1 MPSTHPHATRSKMC
15 SRLGRTPHSAFWGR
29 IPAALAGMFGAVATS
44 VAAATGEPALI
55 LTGGKIVLADARGTV
70 AEAIAI
76 ADGKVLAV
84 GTAREI
90 GALAGPRTRTETLAG
105 RTVLPGL
112 VEAHV
117 HALRASVAS
126 LRDPYADLRSI
137 AEIQAWIRD
146 RAKAV
151 PAGQWIRVPRNEI
164 TRLRERRHPTVAEL
178 DAACPTHPVVF
189 EAVRKYVFN
198 SPGWRELG
206 LASGATDA
214 ADARVI
220 RDEAGRPRFLVTTS
234 PRLTSRFAPTAA
246 PTAAEREA
254 ALLQLH
260 ANYRAAGITT
270 IFERGSRLE
279 EYREYEALE
288 RAGKLGLR
296 TRFTLS
302 MPFRS
307 GAEVAKFVA
316 DQGLRPGAGSEWLA
330 IRTLK
335 IVADGGIHWGNTY
348 LSEPYGPKR
357 SAFYG
362 HDDPAYRGDLV
373 LTAPVMQDVFT
384 AAARLGWQMIV
395 HVTGDAGTDVV
406 LQAMEATHRSV
417 PLTGRRFMLTHS
429 YFPTADLARRAAA
442 LGMGIDTQVYT
453 YHRDAPAIHDVY
465 GPAWA
470 ERFIGVGTWH
480 RAGVPVVIS
489 SDHMVGY
496 DRNHGMNA
504 YNPFIAL
511 QAAIDRRDEAG
522 VVHGADQTLT
532 RLEALR
538 AFTYAP
544 AWCNFEEDR
553 AGTLEPGRHADFI
566 VIDRDYLTCP
576 VDQIRD
582 TQVLRTVIAGKTV
595 FAR

>member
-1 MPSTHPHATRSKMC
+1 MA
-15 SRLGRTPHSAFWGR
+15 SR
-29 IPAALAGMFGAVATS
+29 
-44 VAAATGEPALI
+44 VAAAVLEPELI
-55 LTGGKIVLADARGTV
+55 VTGGRIVVADARGTV
-70 AEAIAI
+70 VEAMAV
-76 ADGKVLAV
+76 ADGKVLATGSV
-84 GTAREI
+84 QEI
-90 GALAGPRTRTETLAG
+90 GALAGPRTRTEQLAG

-126 LRDPYADLRSI
+126 LRDPYAELRSI
-137 AEIQAWIRD
+137 AEIQAWIRE
-146 RAKAV
+146 RAAV
-151 PAGQWIRVPRNEI
+151 VPPGQWIRVPRNEI

-178 DAACPTHPVVF
+178 DAACTTHHVVF

-198 SPGWRELG
+198 SSGWNELG
-206 LASGATDA
+206 LTSGAAAA
-214 ADARVI
+214 ADARVV
-220 RDEAGRPRFLVTTS
+220 RDEAGRPRFLITSS

-254 ALLQLH
+254 VLLQLH

-288 RAGKLGLR
+288 RSGKLGVR

-302 MPFRS
+302 LPFRS
-307 GAEVAKFVA
+307 GAEIAKFVA
-316 DQGLRPGAGSEWLA
+316 DHGLRPGAGSDWLA
-330 IRTLK
+330 VRTLK

-348 LSEPYGPKR
+348 LSEPYGPRR

-362 HDDPAYRGDLV
+362 HEDPAYRGDLV
-373 LTAPVMQDVFT
+373 VSGPVMQEVFT
-384 AAARLGWQMIV
+384 AAAKLGWQMIV

-406 LQAMEATHRSV
+406 LQALEATHRSV
-417 PLTGRRFMLTHS
+417 PLTGRRFLLTHA
-429 YFPTADLARRAAA
+429 YFPTADLARRAAE
-442 LGMGIDTQVYT
+442 LGMGVDTQVYT

-470 ERFIGVGTWH
+470 ERFIGVGTWR

-504 YNPFIAL
+504 YNPFLAL

-522 VVHGADQTLT
+522 RVHGADQKLT

-538 AFTYAP
+538 AFTFAP

-566 VIDRDYLTCP
+566 VIDRDFLTCP
-576 VDQIRD
+576 VEQIRD
-582 TQVLRTVIAGKTV
+582 TQVLRTVIAGRTV
-595 FAR
+595 YAR

>member
-1 MPSTHPHATRSKMC
+1 VNPSPAPFFPHAAFGFLV
-15 SRLGRTPHSAFWGR
+15 RLPWTLV
-29 IPAALAGMFGAVATS
+29 IAALLAFATS
-44 VAAATGEPALI
+44 ERAAAAAPDLI
-55 LTGGKIVLADARGTV
+55 VTGGRIVLADERGTV
-70 AEAIAI
+70 AEAMAI
-76 ADGKVLAV
+76 GGGKVVAV

-90 GALAGPRTRTETLAG
+90 VALAGPGTRTENLQG

-117 HALRASVAS
+117 HALRASLAS
-126 LRDPYADLRSI
+126 LRDPYAELRSI
-137 AEIQAWIRD
+137 GEIQAWVRE
-146 RAKAV
+146 RAKVV
-151 PAGQWIRVPRNEI
+151 PAGQWIRIPRNEI
-164 TRLRERRHPTVAEL
+164 TRISERRHPTVAEL
-178 DAACPTHPVVF
+178 DAACATHPVVF

-198 SPGWRELG
+198 SAGWRELG
-206 LASGATDA
+206 LAAGAPDA
-214 ADARVI
+214 ADARVV
-220 RDEAGRPRFLVTTS
+220 RDAAGQPRFLITTS
-234 PRLTSRFAPTAA
+234 PRLTSRFASTAA
-246 PTAAEREA
+246 PTAAEKEA

-260 ANYRAAGITT
+260 ANYHAAGITT
-270 IFERGSRLE
+270 ILERGSRLE

-288 RAGKLGLR
+288 RAGKLGVR

-307 GAEVAKFVA
+307 GAEVRKFVA
-316 DQGLRPGAGSEWLA
+316 DHGLKPGAGSDWLA

-357 SAFYG
+357 IAFYG
-362 HDDPAYRGDLV
+362 HEDPSYRGDLV
-373 LTAPVMQDVFT
+373 VPAAVMQDVFT
-384 AAARLGWQMIV
+384 AAAQLGWQMIV

-406 LQAMEATHRSV
+406 LSAMEATHRTV
-417 PLTGRRFMLTHS
+417 PLTGRRFLLTHS
-429 YFPTADLARRAAA
+429 YFPTPVLAQRAAA
-442 LGMGIDTQVYT
+442 LGLGVDTQVFT
-453 YHRDAPAIHDVY
+453 YHLDAPVIHDVY
-465 GPAWA
+465 GSDWA
-470 ERFIGVGTWH
+470 ARFIGVGTWR

-511 QAAIDRRDEAG
+511 QAAIDRRDETG
-522 VVHGADQTLT
+522 RVHGADQKLT
-532 RLEALR
+532 RIEALR

-553 AGTLEPGRHADFI
+553 AGTLEPGKHADFI

-576 VDQIRD
+576 VEQIRD